1 MRRALA
7 NRLGLPLGL
16 EVQGILCYGKMGLFN
31 FFAFGLFICGVVA
44 FTDELRYNQRHF
56 LREQFLLE
64 KIEMEN
70 VSEVLADA
78 SAKIDKSFDTLKSQF
93 AGLRTGKAS
102 PALVDGVK
110 VDYYG
115 APTPLKNL
123 ATISTPEPR
132 QIKIAPF
139 DPSILGEMNKAIL
152 AANLGVTPQTDGRVL
167 RITIPE
173 LNEERRKEIVKVAKK
188 QAEDQKI
195 VMRNIR
201 RDANEAVKKLE
212 KDKKITEDERDQ
224 GLEKIQKATDDGI
237 ARVDAE
243 LKSKEA
249 EVMSV

>member
-1 MRRALA
+1 
-7 NRLGLPLGL
+7 
-16 EVQGILCYGKMGLFN
+16 
-31 FFAFGLFICGVVA
+31 
-44 FTDELRYNQRHF
+44 
-56 LREQFLLE
+56 
-64 KIEMEN
+64 MET
-70 VSEVLADA
+70 VSEVLEDA
-78 SAKIDKSFDTLKSQF
+78 KSKIGKSFDALKVQY

-102 PALVDGVK
+102 PALVDNIK
-110 VDYYG
+110 AEYYG
-115 APTPLKNL
+115 APTPIKNL

-139 DPSILGEMNKAIL
+139 DPSVIPEITKAIL
-152 AANLGVTPQTDGRVL
+152 AANLGVTPQNDGRIV

-237 ARVDAE
+237 ARVDVE
-243 LKSKEA
+243 LKAKEA

>member
-1 MRRALA
+1 
-7 NRLGLPLGL
+7 
-16 EVQGILCYGKMGLFN
+16 
-31 FFAFGLFICGVVA
+31 
-44 FTDELRYNQRHF
+44 
-56 LREQFLLE
+56 
-64 KIEMEN
+64 MEN

-78 SAKIDKSFDTLKSQF
+78 SSKIDKSFETLKGQF

-224 GLEKIQKATDDGI
+224 GLEKIQKATDEGI

>member
-1 MRRALA
+1 
-7 NRLGLPLGL
+7 
-16 EVQGILCYGKMGLFN
+16 
-31 FFAFGLFICGVVA
+31 
-44 FTDELRYNQRHF
+44 
-56 LREQFLLE
+56 
-64 KIEMEN
+64 MEN

-115 APTPLKNL
+115 APTPIKNL

-139 DPSILGEMNKAIL
+139 DPSVLGEMNKAIL

-173 LNEERRKEIVKVAKK
+173 LNEERRKEIVKVAKT
-188 QAEDQKI
+188 QAEAQK
-195 VMRNIR
+195 VAMRNVR
-201 RDANEAVKKLE
+201 RDANDEVKKLE
-212 KDKKITEDERDQ
+212 KDKKISEDDMKQ
-224 GLEKIQKATDDGI
+224 GLDKIQKATDEGI
-237 ARVDAE
+237 AKIDAE
-243 LKSKEA
+243 LKAKEA
-249 EVMSV
+249 EVMAV